1 MDYEDPLVFN
11 CTPLSLTNGVQ
22 GTHNL
27 IKKVVGH
34 CLLYCPNHSCA
45 INTEVIVPDSFAEP
59 EGPNDL
65 GFLIVQEVV
74 RQFNGI
80 VADAV
85 SQCCLNGIQG
95 RQGTIQFFWRQV
107 PQCFLILVLYRKLDF
122 DFIGILLFHMIWV
135 T

>member
-1 MDYEDPLVFN
+1 MRHFLVHDSCLKGRLLKTYLQFIEEEA
-11 CTPLSLTNGVQ
+11 TAKWARSQIRPSLINGVQ

-45 INTEVIVPDSFAEP
+45 INAEIIVLDSFAEP

-85 SQCCLNGIQG
+85 FQCCLNGI
-95 RQGTIQFFWRQV
+95 
-107 PQCFLILVLYRKLDF
+107 
-122 DFIGILLFHMIWV
+122 
-135 T
+135 